1 MPTITLMPRP
11 LQPHP
16 PHGQEP
22 LHYMG
27 NNPTGHPGV
36 NPTNYSLLT
45 PHPAQSHSGEMMTP
59 AHSWIGPPPSAYP
72 ISLVPGV
79 NNHQPWAPSP
89 TGSNSR
95 PSVSS
100 QTSSLESAALSHE
113 ELQNTLQS
121 VARALQLG
129 YELVQWAQPLL
140 EVSAALD
147 IPNYVPRSTEHGPPD
162 LHHTQPSS
170 GSCPASSQT
179 PTDQQF
185 SSAFRTWVQET
196 TRWVL
201 LGEDLQSYGSRA
213 SRRLCVAD
221 TLFTRV
227 QAELNCQDEAFHL
240 PPNIAQGNALER
252 LLCDTVKSE
261 KAALAILIKVGLTG
275 LGPPNPADRQI
286 HSDKQR
292 HRTLNRQK
300 LFWDDINE
308 DLARLRC
315 KSSAYGVAYSQLIFN
330 LDQATWTS
338 KKTVNNVEEA
348 AQQVPPHKEVQYRA
362 ATLVEE
368 PNEEVALRG

>member
-140 EVSAALD
+140 EMSPEARNMALQTC
-147 IPNYVPRSTEHGPPD
+147 ITPNPVVVPAQLPAKPP
-162 LHHTQPSS
+162 LIN
-170 GSCPASSQT
+170 
-179 PTDQQF
+179 
-185 SSAFRTWVQET
+185 SSARLSGLGSKKRPVGSYLAKTSNHMAAEPLDACVWRT
-196 TRWVL
+196 RCSL
-201 LGEDLQSYGSRA
+201 GSR
-213 SRRLCVAD
+213 
-221 TLFTRV
+221 
-227 QAELNCQDEAFHL
+227 
-240 PPNIAQGNALER
+240 
-252 LLCDTVKSE
+252 
-261 KAALAILIKVGLTG
+261 
-275 LGPPNPADRQI
+275 
-286 HSDKQR
+286 
-292 HRTLNRQK
+292 
-300 LFWDDINE
+300 
-308 DLARLRC
+308 
-315 KSSAYGVAYSQLIFN
+315 
-330 LDQATWTS
+330 
-338 KKTVNNVEEA
+338 
-348 AQQVPPHKEVQYRA
+348 
-362 ATLVEE
+362 
-368 PNEEVALRG
+368 